1 MNHGVLV
8 NMTVIEWTHHWG
20 ASVVRNDW
28 VGIWVTT
35 CLYTPTP
42 LGWFYGVELNWIDSR
57 GVKGDTLAPGEAG
70 NKIRSAQVDGWGV
83 KRVPLR
89 PRWSNCPLIENNGR
103 LIYSSTGLS
112 FFMGVWLVFI
122 VPETLGRF
130 FSLGACDH
138 SFVMHVAIVALQWP
152 KWFWGKCC
160 HPDQCPYVIE
170 RSVAKARPPGVKG
183 YWPWHNKRV
192 YYTACMCWRIQN
204 IIDTC
209 MVCDKYIQHDHL

>member
-103 LIYSSTGLS
+103 LVWQYGTIVFHGGLIGVHSAWNTRAILLFGCMWPQLCHACGYCCTAVTEVILRKMLSPGSVPICNWAVSSKG
-112 FFMGVWLVFI
+112 
-122 VPETLGRF
+122 ET
-130 FSLGACDH
+130 S
-138 SFVMHVAIVALQWP
+138 
-152 KWFWGKCC
+152 WG
-160 HPDQCPYVIE
+160 Q
-170 RSVAKARPPGVKG
+170 RLL
-183 YWPWHNKRV
+183 
-192 YYTACMCWRIQN
+192 TLTQ
-204 IIDTC
+204 
-209 MVCDKYIQHDHL
+209 